1 MGWRALGES
10 TYHRH
15 QFSDNFVLYDC
26 GSGVYHP
33 RVMSTTP
40 KKNASKGK
48 RYTEEEK
55 AEILKFINQVNSD
68 NGRGG
73 QSAASKKYGI
83 SQLTLSSWMKKAA
96 NPAAPKGKPGRKPKA
111 AKAEQAAPVAASAT
125 VAESAPEAPKRR
137 GRKPGSKNVKKADKV
152 AVAKAPKA
160 PKAPKAASGGYGA
173 RIAELVAIGTQID
186 EKEREI
192 TQLKAKFAS
201 IKAAL

>member
-1 MGWRALGES
+1 MEWLSFPES

-15 QFSDNFVLYDC
+15 QFSDNFVLYDWA
-26 GSGVYHP
+26 SGDYHTP
-33 RVMSTTP
+33 VMSTTP

-48 RYTEEEK
+48 RYSEEEK
-55 AEILKFINQVNSD
+55 AEILKFINEVNSD
-68 NGRGG
+68 KGRGG

-83 SQLTLSSWMKKAA
+83 SQLTLSSWMKKAS
-96 NPAAPKGKPGRKPKA
+96 NPGAPKGKPGRKPKA
-111 AKAEQAAPVAASAT
+111 VKAAKAEKAAPAASAPVAA
-125 VAESAPEAPKRR
+125 SAPEAPKRR

-152 AVAKAPKA
+152 VAAKAPKA
-160 PKAPKAASGGYGA
+160 ANAATGGYGA

>member
-1 MGWRALGES
+1 
-10 TYHRH
+10 
-15 QFSDNFVLYDC
+15 
-26 GSGVYHP
+26 
-33 RVMSTTP
+33 MSTTP

-68 NGRGG
+68 KGRGG

-96 NPAAPKGKPGRKPKA
+96 NPGTPKGKPGRKPKA
-111 AKAEQAAPVAASAT
+111 EKAEKAAPVAASAP

-160 PKAPKAASGGYGA
+160 AKAAKAPKAATGGYGA